1 MCKCI
6 CKSNTAVRMVF
17 EDNVLME
24 KPLYL
29 VQYAQFT
36 MNIFCH
42 FAVFTYPALR
52 DIIKTQRG
60 TQSPQGKG

>member
-1 MCKCI
+1 
-6 CKSNTAVRMVF
+6 MVF